1 MLKILFIFLASYFV
15 DMRII
20 FLGMTLLNLI
30 IDGFN
35 YKTITNAMN
44 MIFIYIFGVKMLIVS
59 LFYSIIM
66 AFITSS
72 FDFMF
77 SPENK
82 MINNYIDN
90 KLNYIFDIKK
100 ARENY
105 KIIKKSYKDY
115 VNNMCKELFNYEPY
129 KQNMFNMENMMDI
142 NKMLDD
148 ELDKFLNKKDN
159 DKLIDNFENMYLP
172 KKTKGNKQMTELM
185 LDDLFKGFDMNN
197 ITNFTNS
204 QRGTLGKKPITNEQ
218 MEKNFN
224 EMMNMFGIKL

>member
-35 YKTITNAMN
+35 YKTITNVMN
-44 MIFIYIFGVKMLIVS
+44 MIFVYIFGVKTLIIS

-72 FDFMF
+72 YDFMF

-82 MINNYIDN
+82 MINSYIDDKIN
-90 KLNYIFDIKK
+90 TIFDIKK

-105 KIIKKSYKDY
+105 KTINKSYKDY

-129 KQNMFNMENMMDI
+129 KPSVFNMNNMMDM

-159 DKLIDNFENMYLP
+159 DKLLDEFDNMYLP
-172 KKTKGNKQMTELM
+172 KNKKGNKQMTELM

-204 QRGTLGKKPITNEQ
+204 QRGAIGKKPITNEQ